1 MQHGPVR
8 LFVAVEP
15 SVEAVEALRAL
26 PRPEVAGLRWTREP
40 TWHVTL
46 RFLGELADP
55 QAVVAAVADSD
66 LGPAVRARLGP
77 ATTWL
82 SRKVLVVPV
91 SGLEDLA
98 ARVRTATADIGQAP
112 DDRGFDGH
120 LTLARR
126 RSSGGAEP
134 ASVPIDV
141 GFSVGEVVLF
151 SSTLSSTGATHEVLH
166 RWELGS

>member
-1 MQHGPVR
+1 MVR
-8 LFVAVEP
+8 LFLAVEP
-15 SVEAVEALRAL
+15 SMEAVEALRAL
-26 PRPEVAGLRWTREP
+26 PRPEVEGLRWTREP

-46 RFLGELADP
+46 RFLGELPDP
-55 QAVVAAVADSD
+55 RAVVAAVADRD

-98 ARVRTATADIGQAP
+98 ERARTSTAGIGQP
-112 DDRGFDGH
+112 PEDRGFDGH

-126 RSSGGAEP
+126 RRGGGEAP
-134 ASVPIDV
+134 TSVPIDV
-141 GFSVGEVVLF
+141 DFEVGEVVLF
-151 SSTLSSTGATHEVLH
+151 SSTLSSAGAAHEALH
-166 RWELGS
+166 RWALGS